1 MDYPWTYTHKYPGR
15 NNPWVVIK
23 AGSKDELMFRIR
35 ELFADEGED
44 PNSIAPGVSLDE
56 LIEIANNPERQAE
69 LTEEGVPVA
78 QAQQAQGNES
88 DMPMVDDGSSDQFFQ
103 WIEQAPTVESLD
115 KIWEMYQSKLTQQH
129 LNAMSARHNTL
140 TKGE

>member
-44 PNSIAPGVSLDE
+44 PNHIAPGVSLDE